1 MIAAGSRVAAR
12 LAVVLAVHLGVIAG
26 LPEVA
31 AGEERPLFM
40 FVMNQSGR
48 PLLDLRADE
57 IQVRQSGGECTVVS
71 IQPETEGMKI
81 ALLVDNTAS
90 AESSVNSLRDGL
102 RGFLQTLPAGH
113 EVGLFTIAGQTR
125 RRVDFTPDRDA
136 LVEQTDNL
144 FVERGGGTVLLDGLV
159 ETWDRR
165 FDEDDAW
172 PVFVLVL
179 FDGSEASSSVQDHE
193 FNEFVFEL
201 IGRGATVHAI
211 LVSNRGGSIQTNV
224 SLNITNNTGGVYKAL
239 AASTALSGTLTE
251 LATTMSAHYDEVKNR
266 YRVVFECE
274 PDAPQVPIE
283 VEVSRPAVAVRLFA
297 DRRATP

>member
-1 MIAAGSRVAAR
+1 M
-12 LAVVLAVHLGVIAG
+12 LGTFRRAIRRA
-26 LPEVA
+26 PSEV
-31 AGEERPLFM
+31 P
-40 FVMNQSGR
+40 
-48 PLLDLRADE
+48 
-57 IQVRQSGGECTVVS
+57 
-71 IQPETEGMKI
+71 
-81 ALLVDNTAS
+81 
-90 AESSVNSLRDGL
+90 
-102 RGFLQTLPAGH
+102 
-113 EVGLFTIAGQTR
+113 
-125 RRVDFTPDRDA
+125 RVDVGTVLHEKLDD
-136 LVEQTDNL
+136 L
-144 FVERGGGTVLLDGLV
+144 GTVLLDGLV

-165 FDEDDAW
+165 FDEGDAW

-239 AASTALSGTLTE
+239 AAATALSGTLPE